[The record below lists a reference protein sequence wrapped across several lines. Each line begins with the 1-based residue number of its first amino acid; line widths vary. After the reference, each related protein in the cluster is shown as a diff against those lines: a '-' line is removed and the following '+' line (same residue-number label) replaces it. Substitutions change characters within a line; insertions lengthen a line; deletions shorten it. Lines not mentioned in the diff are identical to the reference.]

1 MSPGL
6 AVDKFIMSSRELAA
20 GATRPAAPVTASTHP
35 AAPVTASTHPAAPV
49 TAATRPAAPVHL
61 WRPGLA
67 MEAML
72 RDGWDGALDHPTTGE
87 KETLLSLLCWDCVDV
102 RDSLLPGEKEREKIA
117 FIMILKQH

>member
-1 MSPGL
+1 LKWWQVLLEMSPGL
-6 AVDKFIMSSRELAA
+6 AVDKFIMSSHDLAA
-20 GATRPAAPVTASTHP
+20 AATGP

-49 TAATRPAAPVHL
+49 TAATRPAAAVHL

-72 RDGWDGALDHPTTGE
+72 REGWDGALDHPTTGE

-102 RDSLLPGEKEREKIA
+102 RDSLLPGEERKNCHC
-117 FIMILKQH
+117 F

>member
-20 GATRPAAPVTASTHP
+20 AATRPAAPVTASTHP
-35 AAPVTASTHPAAPV
+35 AAPVTAA
-49 TAATRPAAPVHL
+49 VHL

-72 RDGWDGALDHPTTGE
+72 REGWDGALDHPTTGE
-87 KETLLSLLCWDCVDV
+87 KETLLSLLCWDCPDV
-102 RDSLLPGEKEREKIA
+102 RDSLLPGEERKKLPMFLI
-117 FIMILKQH
+117 ILKPH

>member
-20 GATRPAAPVTASTHP
+20 AATGPAAPVTASTHP
-35 AAPVTASTHPAAPV
+35 AAPVTAST
-49 TAATRPAAPVHL
+49 RPAASVHL

-102 RDSLLPGEKEREKIA
+102 RDSLLPGEEKKPPL
-117 FIMILKQH
+117 FLMILKQH

>member
-20 GATRPAAPVTASTHP
+20 AATDPAAPVT
-35 AAPVTASTHPAAPV
+35 TATHPAAPV
-49 TAATRPAAPVHL
+49 TAATRPASAVHL

-72 RDGWDGALDHPTTGE
+72 REGWDGALDHPATGE
-87 KETLLSLLCWDCVDV
+87 KETLLSLLCWDCPDV
-102 RDSLLPGEKEREKIA
+102 RDSLLPGEERKKLPL
-117 FIMILKQH
+117 FLMIEIWSILTAEMR

>member
-20 GATRPAAPVTASTHP
+20 AATRPAAPVTASTH
-35 AAPVTASTHPAAPV
+35 
-49 TAATRPAAPVHL
+49 PAAPVHL

-72 RDGWDGALDHPTTGE
+72 REGWDGALDHPTTGE

-102 RDSLLPGEKEREKIA
+102 RDSLLPGEEEKTAIV
-117 FIMILKQH
+117 FDD